1 MSMSQFT
8 MMKMFLAALGTS
20 AVSKAIFHA
29 LQPKDFEAI
38 QRKRAAD
45 PSHAVVLATGG
56 LLLGI
61 GMDISGSCPGSVYV
75 QLGAGI
81 PTALPVF
88 GGVLAGTLLAT
99 ALAKPMVPGVAVGSL
114 QLPLVFILHRS
125 LGATLSYKI
134 LLDKIFSPVR
144 EVTQFLHLPTI
155 SDLST
160 LVFVVSVVAGS
171 AVANSTPPL
180 PIGSLPSIA
189 LLYTSVANTSSTPS
203 KKNMTTY
210 NKVDNQ
216 GALMGN
222 WVEEEALRR
231 DTGSSRYKTWSPKEG
246 MGRSHPRVI
255 AHSDAVDAK
264 EYKASSKVSSFADFA
279 VPSTVGPRERR
290 RLEELHA
297 QAKAIKEHLHA
308 NGQDKDVSHESTN
321 QASYKAY
328 DPAYVAH
335 GVVRVPPR
343 GRGGFKVMTST
354 G

>member
-1 MSMSQFT
+1 MTDSAWKSPSSLGVMVTTGAAFGFAMNKGQVHLPMVIQNQMSMSQFT

-20 AVSKAIFHA
+20 VVSKAIFHA
-29 LQPKDFEAI
+29 LRPKDFEAI

-99 ALAKPMVPGVAVGSL
+99 ALAKPMIAQWQANKRRINTTVLLSWPAHALLGVVILGSSVALEFVAPELPLPSSAWLPTLAGIAVGSL

-171 AVANSTPPL
+171 AVATSTPPL
-180 PIGSLPSIA
+180 PIGSLPSVAASLVGGAFIGVGSTVACGCTSGHGLSGVA
-189 LLYTSVANTSSTPS
+189 LLMKSSLIVLPFIFA
-203 KKNMTTY
+203 
-210 NKVDNQ
+210 
-216 GALMGN
+216 GGIA
-222 WVEEEALRR
+222 
-231 DTGSSRYKTWSPKEG
+231 TGLV
-246 MGRSHPRVI
+246 RSLLFV
-255 AHSDAVDAK
+255 
-264 EYKASSKVSSFADFA
+264 
-279 VPSTVGPRERR
+279 
-290 RLEELHA
+290 
-297 QAKAIKEHLHA
+297 
-308 NGQDKDVSHESTN
+308 
-321 QASYKAY
+321 
-328 DPAYVAH
+328 
-335 GVVRVPPR
+335 
-343 GRGGFKVMTST
+343 
-354 G
+354 